1 MPFGIILMNDNKKI
15 KNDFSM
21 ELVGQSDEKQKC
33 LHNVIIAIIIIIPI
47 ILKL

>member
-15 KNDFSM
+15 KNDFSI
-21 ELVGQSDEKQKC
+21 GQSDEKQKC